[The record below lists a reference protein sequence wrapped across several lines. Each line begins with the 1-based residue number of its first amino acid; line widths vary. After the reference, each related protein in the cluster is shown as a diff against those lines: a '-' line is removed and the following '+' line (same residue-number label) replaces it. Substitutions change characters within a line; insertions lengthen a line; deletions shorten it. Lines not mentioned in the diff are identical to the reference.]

1 MVSVNIA
8 NEYGDVMI
16 ASFNEPLIGIEN
28 ITDWNIVAGLKTTL
42 MTGSISVETDSVEV
56 DGNQTQFLSVFQ
68 TGDKII
74 IGNIE
79 YEIDTVITNNQMT
92 LTTSMS
98 FTASGLDYFI
108 PIDTN
113 SYFEYEYRWSQTGK
127 TFSEFHTLNK
137 TQALGDLFS
146 IPFDKTK
153 PVYID
158 TKFEVAGLVPGNSL
172 AILSIDYVYPDPDTG
187 NLISCP
193 NVCFDDVACDSF
205 GYNGCANI
213 HVVCDDNQF
222 KPYSLDKSNNLYK
235 QLVNIAS
242 DIFGHEVQYF
252 RTEPDLR
259 TSDVI
264 LMEYSLHNVVAQDT
278 LKILVPDNE
287 FPSEANTYDIF
298 GIEYAEFEIHITAAE
313 FEKIFGSGKK
323 PRNKD
328 YMFIPII
335 NRMYEINS
343 LSIADEFNKTKS
355 YWRIKL
361 VKYQERTSV
370 SKNEFEIAT
379 DNLTTGIE
387 EIFGEQIATE
397 YEKNTK
403 PDQYQ
408 TVSTSYKDGIREFI
422 SKDLQIIDFDLKNRW
437 TVVSKNYYDLTSVPI
452 GSNVLQYDTISKVT
466 PTQNTAFTGWFKPQF
481 NSTSTDEY
489 FLFGD
494 NTALT
499 GFKMY
504 ISNTKFK
511 ILVNGDSTEIS
522 HGITLD
528 SNKWYSYIVNLS
540 NEFLTTGVYIY
551 SLDLQSNVLSTG
563 TLPLPNLPAS
573 ASNNLVL
580 EFDNVIQNIAPI
592 SWDSPS
598 KFMLRGNNMHM
609 TNIRMFNTPI
619 ELEQHINVLNQY
631 VVRDNQLATIIDN
644 AIPSLGFQK
653 FANAK

>member
-1 MVSVNIA
+1 M
-8 NEYGDVMI
+8 
-16 ASFNEPLIGIEN
+16 
-28 ITDWNIVAGLKTTL
+28 GLKL
-42 MTGSISVETDSVEV
+42 
-56 DGNQTQFLSVFQ
+56 QFLSVFQ

-79 YEIDTVITNNQMT
+79 YEIAQVSTNNQIT
-92 LTTSMS
+92 LTTQIS

-108 PIDTN
+108 PTNSN
-113 SYFEYEYRWSQTGK
+113 SYFEYEFRWSQTGK

-137 TQALGDLFS
+137 TQGIGDLFS
-146 IPFDKTK
+146 VPFDKTK
-153 PVYID
+153 PVYVD

-298 GIEYAEFEIHITAAE
+298 GIEYAEFEIHITATE
-313 FEKIFGSGKK
+313 FEKVFGSGKK
-323 PRNKD
+323 PRNRD

-355 YWRIKL
+355 YWR
-361 VKYQERTSV
+361 
-370 SKNEFEIAT
+370 N
-379 DNLTTGIE
+379 
-387 EIFGEQIATE
+387 
-397 YEKNTK
+397 
-403 PDQYQ
+403 
-408 TVSTSYKDGIREFI
+408 
-422 SKDLQIIDFDLKNRW
+422 
-437 TVVSKNYYDLTSVPI
+437 
-452 GSNVLQYDTISKVT
+452 
-466 PTQNTAFTGWFKPQF
+466 
-481 NSTSTDEY
+481 
-489 FLFGD
+489 
-494 NTALT
+494 
-499 GFKMY
+499 
-504 ISNTKFK
+504 
-511 ILVNGDSTEIS
+511 
-522 HGITLD
+522 
-528 SNKWYSYIVNLS
+528 
-540 NEFLTTGVYIY
+540 
-551 SLDLQSNVLSTG
+551 
-563 TLPLPNLPAS
+563 
-573 ASNNLVL
+573 
-580 EFDNVIQNIAPI
+580 
-592 SWDSPS
+592 
-598 KFMLRGNNMHM
+598 
-609 TNIRMFNTPI
+609 
-619 ELEQHINVLNQY
+619 
-631 VVRDNQLATIIDN
+631 
-644 AIPSLGFQK
+644 
-653 FANAK
+653 

>member
-1 MVSVNIA
+1 MVSGNIA
-8 NEYGDVMI
+8 NEYGDIMI
-16 ASFNEPLIGIEN
+16 ASFNKPLIGIEN
-28 ITDWNIVAGLKTTL
+28 ITDWNIVVGLKTEF
-42 MTGSISVETDSVEV
+42 MTGSISVEADSAEV
-56 DGNQTQFLSVFQ
+56 DGVQTQFSIVFNP
-68 TGDKII
+68 GDKII
-74 IGNIE
+74 IGNVE
-79 YEIDTVITNNQMT
+79 YEIDTITTNNQMT
-92 LTTSMS
+92 LTTEMS
-98 FTASGLDYFI
+98 FTASGLDYYI
-108 PIDTN
+108 NTN
-113 SYFEYEYRWSQTGK
+113 DNNKFEYEFRWSQSGK
-127 TFSEFHTLNK
+127 TFSEFDTLDK
-137 TQALGDLFS
+137 TVAPGLGDLRS
-146 IPFDKTK
+146 IPFNKTK

-158 TKFEVAGLVPGNSL
+158 TKFEVIRLGKNNSL

-193 NVCFDDVACDSF
+193 NVCFDDVSCDSF

-222 KPYSLDKSNNLYK
+222 QPYKLDKSNNLYK

-298 GIEYAEFEIHITAAE
+298 GIEYAEFEIHITATE
-313 FEKIFGSGKK
+313 FERVFGSGKK

-328 YMFIPII
+328 YMFIPLI

-361 VKYQERTSV
+361 VKYQERSSV
-370 SKNEFEIAT
+370 SKNEFDVAT
-379 DNLTTGIE
+379 DSLTTGIE

-422 SKDLQIIDFDLKNRW
+422 SKDLQIIDFDLKNKW

-452 GSNVLQYDTISKVT
+452 GANVLQYDTISKVT
-466 PTQNTAFTGWFKPQF
+466 PTQNAAFTGWFKPQF
-481 NSTSTDEY
+481 DSTSTDEY

-504 ISNTKFK
+504 ISSTSFK
-511 ILVNGDSTEIS
+511 ILVNGDTTELT

-551 SLDLQSNVLSTG
+551 SLDLQSNVLSTSA
-563 TLPLPNLPAS
+563 LPTVG
-573 ASNNLVL
+573 SNNLVL
-580 EFDNVIQNIAPI
+580 EFDNVIKNIAPI

-619 ELEQHINVLNQY
+619 ELEQHVNVLNQY

>member
-1 MVSVNIA
+1 MVSGNTA
-8 NEYGDVMI
+8 NEYGDYII
-16 ASFNEPLIGIEN
+16 ASFNEPYAGVDQ
-28 ITDWNIVAGLKTTL
+28 ITDWEIVVGLKTPL
-42 MTGSISVETDSVEV
+42 MTGLISVEKDSSEIN
-56 DGNQTQFLSVFQ
+56 GFQTQFTNVFQ
-68 TGDKII
+68 PGDIII

-79 YEIDTVITNNQMT
+79 YEIDSVPTNNQLI
-92 LTTSMS
+92 LTEQIQ
-98 FTASGLDYFI
+98 FTASDLEYYKPTDSNTFFDYEF
-108 PIDTN
+108 
-113 SYFEYEYRWSQTGK
+113 RWSQTGS
-127 TFSEFHTLNK
+127 TFSEFHVLNK
-137 TQALGDLFS
+137 TQGLGDLLS
-146 IPFDKTK
+146 LPFNPEK
-153 PVYID
+153 PLYID
-158 TKFEVAGLVPGNSL
+158 TKFEVSQITPGNSL
-172 AILSIDYVYPDPDTG
+172 AILSIDYIYTDASG
-187 NLISCP
+187 NIISCP
-193 NVCFDDVACDSF
+193 NVCFDDAECDSF

-213 HVVCDDNQF
+213 QVTCDDNQF
-222 KPYSLDKSNNLYK
+222 QPYKLDKSNNLYK

-313 FEKIFGSGKK
+313 FEKVFGSGKK

-328 YMFIPII
+328 YMYIPLI
-335 NRMYEINS
+335 NRMYEVNS

-370 SKNEFEIAT
+370 FKNEFEEAT

-387 EIFGEQIATE
+387 EIFGEQIGAE

-403 PDQYQ
+403 PDQFQ

-422 SKDLQIIDFDLKNRW
+422 SKDLSIIDFDLKNRW
-437 TVVSKNYYDLTSVPI
+437 TVVSKNYYDLTEI
-452 GSNVLQYDTISKVT
+452 ALGDNVLQYDTISKVE
-466 PTQNTAFTGWFKPQF
+466 PNQNIAFTGWFKPQF
-481 NSTSTDEY
+481 DASSTEEY

-499 GFKMY
+499 GYKMY
-504 ISNTKFK
+504 ISNTTFK
-511 ILVNGDSTEIS
+511 IMVNGDTIELTHNIS
-522 HGITLD
+522 LD
-528 SNKWYSYIVNLS
+528 SNKWYSYIINIS

-551 SLDLQSNVLSTG
+551 SLDLQSNVLSAG
-563 TLPLPNLPAS
+563 SLPQS
-573 ASNNLVL
+573 GSNNLVL
-580 EFDNVIQNIAPI
+580 EFDKIIQNVSPI

-598 KFMLRGNNMHM
+598 KYILRGNDMYM
-609 TNIRMFNTPI
+609 TNIRVFNTPI

>member
-1 MVSVNIA
+1 MVSGNIA
-8 NEYGDVMI
+8 NEYGDIMI

-28 ITDWNIVAGLKTTL
+28 ITDWNIVVGLRTTL
-42 MTGSISVETDSVEV
+42 MTGSISVENESPEIN
-56 DGNQTQFLSVFQ
+56 GFQTQFLSVFQ
-68 TGDKII
+68 IGDKII

-79 YEIDTVITNNQMT
+79 YEIAQVSTNNQMT
-92 LTTSMS
+92 LTTQMS

-108 PIDTN
+108 PTDSN
-113 SYFEYEYRWSQTGK
+113 SYFEYEFRWSQTGK

-137 TQALGDLFS
+137 TQGLGDLFS

-153 PVYID
+153 PVYVD
-158 TKFEVAGLVPGNSL
+158 TKFEVAGIVPGNSL

-213 HVVCDDNQF
+213 HVVCDDNNQF

-452 GSNVLQYDTISKVT
+452 GNNVLQYDTISKVT
-466 PTQNTAFTGWFKPQF
+466 PTQNAAFTGWFKPQF

-511 ILVNGDSTEIS
+511 ILVNGDTTELS

-551 SLDLQSNVLSTG
+551 SLDLQSNVLGTG
-563 TLPLPNLPAS
+563 ALPTADP
-573 ASNNLVL
+573 NNLVL

-598 KFMLRGNNMHM
+598 KYMLRGNNMHM

-619 ELEQHINVLNQY
+619 ELEQHVNVLNQY